1 MKEKLLKKQSWDM
14 IRLTNTNFET
24 ANFFGPIIEKI
35 PEKEFETI
43 ISGIKLLN
51 KEDAVKEL

>member
-24 ANFFGPIIEKI
+24 ANLFGPIIEKI

-51 KEDAVKEL
+51 KEDAVKEP

>member
-1 MKEKLLKKQSWDM
+1 M

-24 ANFFGPIIEKI
+24 ANLFGPIIEKI

-51 KEDAVKEL
+51 KEDAVKEP